1 MYKREEED
9 GEGLGVVIQMNS
21 HLTQTKQHLCK
32 EKGDELVCDSSNIN
46 RGKDE
51 LVCGSYNF
59 SDNASFNG
67 GSPVG
72 RKEKGETKR
81 EKGKEGFSAWGPKL
95 VFNL

>member
-1 MYKREEED
+1 MS
-9 GEGLGVVIQMNS
+9 VIVRVTETPELPHHALYN
-21 HLTQTKQHLCK
+21 HKLKKK